1 MAKGHKSNLTTM
13 HTVEMYKLC
22 VTLHWAIGYQAIYT
36 SLQSAFTLR
45 VLLSTTG
52 IVCCWKKWLVH
63 VRIHDS
69 VWKIF
74 FNVVTFFE
82 CAGVGFFSFA
92 WNFSVIFL
100 QQKRNS
106 DIREMLYKMNDIKY
120 KNRINNFRCSSWI
133 GIYCVCISYIIR
145 KFAKANIAKPKLS
158 MMLKQLFL

>member
-1 MAKGHKSNLTTM
+1 MTQFHYNGVLGKFTNISYTLPISIILDVPIWNNRSNFDTAHK
-13 HTVEMYKLC
+13 VERWLLNSVC
-22 VTLHWAIGYQAIYT
+22 VALHWTIGRQAIYT
-36 SLQSAFTLR
+36 SLWSAVTLR

-63 VRIHDS
+63 VRIHNS

-106 DIREMLYKMNDIKY
+106 DTREMLYKMNDIKY
-120 KNRINNFRCSSWI
+120 KNGINN
-133 GIYCVCISYIIR
+133 IR
-145 KFAKANIAKPKLS
+145 Q
-158 MMLKQLFL
+158 MQ